1 MWPPISAVAN
11 RGPHVVLVPTLPA
24 DLGGGEPAPKVGPRP
39 SRLRFVGIC
48 ATNLCLGRLAFP
60 HPTHGNP
67 RGMATK
73 IQRARRIGG
82 IASGTIKAIFRTGR
96 AWGTARTRVRT
107 ARRPAPTV
115 STGAAVAAGAAGGAA
130 GAYFL
135 DPQQG
140 KRRRHV
146 AFDRLLALLRRGKA
160 ESERKARYAAGVAK
174 GAAAE
179 AAGAGEGAEWLPDPE
194 LANKVRSEIFR
205 GEDAPKGDVNVNAEN
220 GVVYL
225 RGQVDSPED
234 VQRLATQARE
244 VTGVREVVN
253 LLHPPGEPAPTKE
266 SVGTGR

>member
-1 MWPPISAVAN
+1 
-11 RGPHVVLVPTLPA
+11 
-24 DLGGGEPAPKVGPRP
+24 
-39 SRLRFVGIC
+39 
-48 ATNLCLGRLAFP
+48 
-60 HPTHGNP
+60 
-67 RGMATK
+67 MATK

-160 ESERKARYAAGVAK
+160 GSERKARYAAGVAK

-179 AAGAGEGAEWLPDPE
+179 AAGAGEGAESLPDAD

-205 GEDAPKGDVNVNAEN
+205 DEDAPKGNVNVNAEN

-225 RGQVDSPED
+225 RGEVDSPE
-234 VQRLATQARE
+234 QREQLATSARQIK
-244 VTGVREVVN
+244 GVRDVVN
-253 LLHPPGEPAPTKE
+253 LLHLPGETAPNKQA
-266 SVGTGR
+266 VAANH